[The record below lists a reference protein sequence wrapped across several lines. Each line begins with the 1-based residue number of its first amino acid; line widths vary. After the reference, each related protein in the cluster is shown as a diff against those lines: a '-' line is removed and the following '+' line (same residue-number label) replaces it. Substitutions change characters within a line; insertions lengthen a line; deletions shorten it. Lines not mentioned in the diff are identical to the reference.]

1 MRASARSFFTA
12 GAFRV
17 SWVSMERGF
26 PSPTDTTI
34 PCATDACLYRRAK
47 LSRSACELKTGTK
60 RRRLRPR
67 EKRTS
72 SGGRAIDRKRLQPYA
87 NLWEQGWVSERGW
100 EWEREARGGPPGR
113 VQRDDQR
120 KGPAA
125 VALVLNARRPAAARA
140 RPVRLDDLARRHAS
154 TEERPCAAVAHV
166 EEAGA

>member
-17 SWVSMERGF
+17 SWVAMERAF

-34 PCATDACLYRRAK
+34 PCATDACPYSRAK

-60 RRRLRPR
+60 RRRLRPK
-67 EKRTS
+67 EKRAS

-100 EWEREARGGPPGR
+100 EWECLRGGPPGR

-125 VALVLNARRPAAARA
+125 VALMLSARRPAAAGA